1 MSVEE
6 LFNQTP
12 EIFCLTYGYDGESKP
27 AARVQFNRPGI
38 YAQDDWNIND
48 KLKLTYG
55 LRIDGLFFN
64 NSDLLTNNA
73 IYALDYD
80 GRHIDTG
87 AWPNNSITFSPRVG
101 FTYDVFGDK
110 SLKVRGGTGLFS
122 GRLPLVFF
130 TNMPT
135 NGGLVQYQAQLNA
148 KTKVWDGKTNAAIKG
163 YENYSGAYTTDGS
176 GNRYIDMSQFAG
188 GPMTSI
194 AQMQDK
200 LFSMGFPSTVTS
212 DMGTVP
218 SAICGVDPDFKMP
231 QVWKSSIAIDY
242 QIPVSFPFTATIEGI
257 FNKTINAVCI
267 SDWAIPSVGG
277 FSRFNGIDNRPI
289 YPSGFRTNTKAFVLE
304 NTSKGYGWSANV
316 TLNAQPTDWLSLMA
330 AYTHTVSKE
339 ITGMP
344 GSAAESAFTY
354 VPTVEGPN
362 NIRLHNSQYVTPDRL
377 VASATLHDKS
387 GNHYSLI
394 YEGWRGGYSYSY
406 MMQNDMNSDGY
417 NYDALY
423 IPNDNE
429 VGVGTGEFRFVS
441 QDDMNRF
448 MDYVH
453 KDDYLSSHQGE
464 YSEPYSVY
472 SPWVHRI
479 DFAYKHDF
487 KLNIGQTKHTLQ
499 LSFDMKNVLNFF
511 NSAWGVQKY
520 LNPEIGQE
528 ARILKY
534 EGVDAQGYATF
545 STPSSINGNTE
556 TWTPNFALSQ
566 CWYASIG
573 IKYFFN

>member
-1 MSVEE
+1 M
-6 LFNQTP
+6 
-12 EIFCLTYGYDGESKP
+12 
-27 AARVQFNRPGI
+27 
-38 YAQDDWNIND
+38 
-48 KLKLTYG
+48 
-55 LRIDGLFFN
+55 
-64 NSDLLTNNA
+64 
-73 IYALDYD
+73 
-80 GRHIDTG
+80 
-87 AWPNNSITFSPRVG
+87 
-101 FTYDVFGDK
+101 
-110 SLKVRGGTGLFS
+110 
-122 GRLPLVFF
+122 
-130 TNMPT
+130 
-135 NGGLVQYQAQLNA
+135 QYQAQLNA